1 MVMSFFRR
9 SDDSGIDLIEAQVQ
23 RMVTDARHTFDLA
36 MNALTGGSVASVG
49 DEVRRTDRRINVTE
63 MEIRRELVVHFSVHA
78 DGDATEMLVFMNMIK
93 DLERIGD
100 YNKNVFDLAEEG
112 VSFVDAD
119 DLERILGFRDEISSR
134 IALMGEILT
143 TRDTE
148 RARAFIARGDVMRHE
163 FDDLVTELVH
173 STSVANHAVPRA
185 LLYRF
190 LKRITAH
197 SLNVVTAVVMPV
209 DRLDYIDEDGYG
221 DKGGKGD
228 QD

>member
-9 SDDSGIDLIEAQVQ
+9 PDDSGIDHIEAQVQ

-36 MNALTGGSVASVG
+36 MNAVTGGSVASVA
-49 DEVRRTDRRINVTE
+49 DEVRRTDRQINVTE

-78 DGDATEMLVFMNMIK
+78 GGDATEMLVFMNMVK

-112 VSFVDAD
+112 VSFAEAD

-143 TRDTE
+143 VRVEE
-148 RARAFIARGDVMRHE
+148 RARAYIARSDELRRE
-163 FDDLVTELVH
+163 FDALVNGLIH
-173 STSVANHAVPRA
+173 STEPALHAVPRA

-197 SLNVVTAVVMPV
+197 SMNVVTAVVMPV
-209 DRLDYIDEDGYG
+209 DRLDYYDEAD
-221 DKGGKGD
+221 DTRT
-228 QD
+228 

>member
-78 DGDATEMLVFMNMIK
+78 DGDATAMLVFMNMIK

-143 TRDTE
+143 TRDSE
-148 RARAFIARGDVMRHE
+148 RARAFIARGNVMRHE

-209 DRLDYIDEDGYG
+209 DRLDYFDEDGYG
-221 DKGGKGD
+221 EKGD

>member
-1 MVMSFFRR
+1 M
-9 SDDSGIDLIEAQVQ
+9 A
-23 RMVTDARHTFDLA
+23 
-36 MNALTGGSVASVG
+36 SVASVA
-49 DEVRRTDRRINVTE
+49 DEVRRTDRQINVTE

-78 DGDATEMLVFMNMIK
+78 GGDATEMLVFMNMVK

-112 VSFVDAD
+112 VSFAGAD

-143 TRDTE
+143 VRDEE
-148 RARAFIARGDVMRHE
+148 RARAYIARSDELRRE
-163 FDDLVTELVH
+163 FDNLVNELVH
-173 STSVANHAVPRA
+173 STEPALHAVPRA

-197 SLNVVTAVVMPV
+197 SLNVVTAVIMPV
-209 DRLDYIDEDGYG
+209 DRLDYYDEAD
-221 DKGGKGD
+221 DTRT
-228 QD
+228 

>member
-9 SDDSGIDLIEAQVQ
+9 PDDSGIDHIEAQVQ

-36 MNALTGGSVASVG
+36 MNAVTGGSVASVA
-49 DEVRRTDRRINVTE
+49 DEVRRTDRQINVTE

-78 DGDATEMLVFMNMIK
+78 GGDATEMLVFMNMVK

-112 VSFVDAD
+112 VAFAEAD

-143 TRDTE
+143 VRVEE
-148 RARAFIARGDVMRHE
+148 RARAYIARSDELRRE
-163 FDDLVTELVH
+163 FDTLVNGLVH
-173 STSVANHAVPRA
+173 STEPALHAVPRA

-197 SLNVVTAVVMPV
+197 SMNVVTAVVMPV
-209 DRLDYIDEDGYG
+209 DRLDYYDEAD
-221 DKGGKGD
+221 DTRT
-228 QD
+228 

>member
-9 SDDSGIDLIEAQVQ
+9 PDDSGIDHIEAQVQ

-36 MNALTGGSVASVG
+36 MNAITGGLVASVA
-49 DEVRRTDRRINVTE
+49 DEVRRTDRQINVTE

-78 DGDATEMLVFMNMIK
+78 GGDATEMLVFMNMVK

-112 VSFVDAD
+112 VSFAGAD

-134 IALMGEILT
+134 IALMGEILPV
-143 TRDTE
+143 RDEE
-148 RARAFIARGDVMRHE
+148 RARAYISRSDELRRE
-163 FDDLVTELVH
+163 FDNLVNELVH
-173 STSVANHAVPRA
+173 STEPALHAVPRA

-197 SLNVVTAVVMPV
+197 SLNVVTAVIMPV
-209 DRLDYIDEDGYG
+209 DRLDYYDEAD
-221 DKGGKGD
+221 DTRT
-228 QD
+228 